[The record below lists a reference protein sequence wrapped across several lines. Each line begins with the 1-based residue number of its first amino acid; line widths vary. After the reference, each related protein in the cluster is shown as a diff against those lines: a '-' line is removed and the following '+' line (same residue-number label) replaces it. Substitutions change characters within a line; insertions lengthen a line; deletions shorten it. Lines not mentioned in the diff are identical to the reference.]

1 MRTIAWLT
9 GIGTALAAGV
19 YMIVSLNRWE
29 WNRALFFGLIVLIA
43 EVGMAT
49 GLVLRR
55 LTRLER
61 ANREVLDPMLR
72 EVLRANRPPRQDR
85 FAWLRESTSQMNV
98 FITFLVGG
106 GILTHGV
113 AFLHHAIAEVAA
125 HVAAASG
132 LGGLARVVVSMS
144 LDALVGI
151 ADALGY
157 RAHVHLT
164 LRRPK
169 PSPGLDEDEGMALA
183 LEEVRAVRKA
193 RRPRRPA

>member
-106 GILTHGV
+106 GIVLSGV
-113 AFLHHAIAEVAA
+113 AWVVDRVASA
-125 HVAAASG
+125 TAGAVGDQRLGRRLQQISYPR
-132 LGGLARVVVSMS
+132 GGLVVDDVTV
-144 LDALVGI
+144 LAQDVPGADDAQIRKLMRW
-151 ADALGY
+151 A
-157 RAHVHLT
+157 
-164 LRRPK
+164 
-169 PSPGLDEDEGMALA
+169 SP
-183 LEEVRAVRKA
+183 R
-193 RRPRRPA
+193 

>member
-9 GIGTALAAGV
+9 GIGTALAAAV
-19 YMIVSLNRWE
+19 YMVVSLNRWE

-72 EVLRANRPPRQDR
+72 EILRANRPARQDR

-106 GILTHGV
+106 GIVAETGSVLSHLAILAREAGV
-113 AFLHHAIAEVAA
+113 ATVVGYAGARTELAEGDIVEVDGATGCVTVQEGATVPSTAGPDEEAA
-125 HVAAASG
+125 
-132 LGGLARVVVSMS
+132 
-144 LDALVGI
+144 
-151 ADALGY
+151 
-157 RAHVHLT
+157 
-164 LRRPK
+164 P
-169 PSPGLDEDEGMALA
+169 
-183 LEEVRAVRKA
+183 
-193 RRPRRPA
+193 